1 MVQKHWKTQLV
12 KSLKIAAAAA
22 LSIGIAG
29 ELGLKYSA
37 TAGIITILSIRDTRR
52 ETLKSAA
59 DRALAFLCAVVIS
72 ACCFRLFGYNLPGF
86 AIYLFLF
93 AMLCLEAG
101 WAEAIAMDSVLVT
114 HFMTEQSMAP
124 GLLAN
129 EALLFGIGTII
140 GILVNLHLHRKT
152 AVFDRLAEDV
162 DSQIKGILHRMSL
175 WLPKED
181 KAEYGPGCF
190 EKLQSALEAA
200 RRCAMENVNNTL
212 FAEGSRESFREL
224 DYIDM
229 RGRQCVI
236 LRDIYENILRVEYLP
251 RQAGQVA
258 EFLAQIEQDYHRN
271 NTVEELLE
279 KQKQLLA
286 QMKSQKLPENREEFE
301 ARAILFHILMQ
312 LKSLLELKRNFVQN
326 MSMQQNNI

>member
-1 MVQKHWKTQLV
+1 MIQKPWKTQLI

-52 ETLKSAA
+52 ETLRSAA
-59 DRALAFLCAVVIS
+59 NRALAFLCALVIS
-72 ACCFRLFGYNLPGF
+72 ACCFRIFGYNLPGF

-101 WAEAIAMDSVLVT
+101 WSEAIAMDSVLVT

-129 EALLFGIGTII
+129 EALLFGIGTIT
-140 GILVNLHLHRKT
+140 GILVNLHLHRKA
-152 AVFDRLAEDV
+152 AVFDRLAEEV
-162 DSQIKGILHRMSL
+162 DSQIRGILHRMSL

-190 EKLQSALEAA
+190 EKLESALEAA
-200 RRCAMENVNNTL
+200 RRCAMENANNTL
-212 FAEGSRESFREL
+212 FAEDSREL

-236 LRDIYENILRVEYLP
+236 LRDIYENILKVEYLP

-271 NTVEELLE
+271 NTVEALLE

-301 ARAILFHILMQ
+301 ARAILFHILVQ
-312 LKSLLELKRNFVQN
+312 LKSLLELKRNFVQGQ
-326 MSMQQNNI
+326 SAQQETG